1 MLAALAVE
9 EDDGTAADAARRRT
23 SHAVFELI
31 VLVERMAMLFDS
43 VLCQSSEIL
52 LRGLSQS
59 CSPSFVIESEPNR
72 ERRDGP
78 FCSCAFSG
86 HFMVISLLPFLW
98 AVLGSH

>member
-23 SHAVFELI
+23 SHPVFELI
-31 VLVERMAMLFDS
+31 VLVARMAVLFDS

-59 CSPSFVIESEPNR
+59 YSPRLSFESRGRELIIGRPGRTR
-72 ERRDGP
+72 ERRDGL
-78 FCSCAFSG
+78 
-86 HFMVISLLPFLW
+86 ILLM
-98 AVLGSH
+98 